1 LQNSTQPI
9 PDFVEL
15 SLDDRD
21 VDLAA
26 EGVDI
31 AIRAGALA
39 DSANLIARRLF
50 VAGKPVQRLS
60 TWSALD
66 DRNIQMN

>member
-1 LQNSTQPI
+1 M
-9 PDFVEL
+9 EL

-26 EGVDI
+26 EGFDVV
-31 AIRAGALA
+31 IRVGTLA

-50 VAGKPVQRLS
+50 
-60 TWSALD
+60 LD
-66 DRNIQMN
+66 PLIRAC